1 MILGFKAQVD
11 PLYQNIGPG
20 DGFSSGSAIG
30 TAFDYGVNYNAS
42 PSLDRGARLKNIRNA
57 NNFSDE
63 YLESLKNTGLWDA
76 EELELIRQA
85 RNSPMLTIDQA
96 NEKYGT
102 DTFKIDR
109 AMTDAEAKYLRQEY
123 IKRYVMQ
130 ERLSR
135 AEGGALNVVGRF
147 FAGMASSFLD
157 PFEVGMNFVPAAG
170 LLRKAGYLKNA
181 GRFTRGAV
189 DATAGTL
196 LTRPIVAI
204 QSAEEYSD
212 YGMLE
217 VMQDLAFGV
226 VVGGGI
232 PAAAGKISDWRAAR
246 RAKKMN
252 VEVENVLREE
262 PKIDFDIT
270 DEASLN
276 RAVDQVTANYPA
288 RAIVKK
294 ADPEITR
301 GAVGQMLERQQ
312 VDVADIA
319 IIKESIKLRDLEDKV
334 GDFDL
339 YRSMSK
345 ENANVTKIKDGTYT
359 ASIDNVQTEVRT
371 SSKLLSEDD
380 PKEIINDLAEIIK
393 RYEPVAR
400 ETTTNGLKNFRYV
413 IKDGENL
420 VDIKINEKKLADGTI
435 KREIDVSPAEKE
447 VGISVARN
455 YKIPATRITNEEIKS
470 AFNNYVAKIRKVLLP
485 DTNKELTDMRKSL
498 SPNENAIKQEI
509 IENDELITMLEQQQ
523 VNLTPQE
530 KAYLADIEQ
539 LPKQVEQYGK
549 LGQAAAT
556 CIVGAL

>member
-20 DGFSSGSAIG
+20 DGFSSGRAFG
-30 TAFDYGVNYNAS
+30 TAFDYSVNYNFL
-42 PSLDRGARLKNIRNA
+42 PTLDRRARLSNIRNA
-57 NNFSDE
+57 NNISDE
-63 YLESLKNTGLWDA
+63 DLEALKNTGLWDV
-76 EELELIRQA
+76 EELERIRQA
-85 RNSPMLTIDQA
+85 RNSPILTIDQA
-96 NEKYGT
+96 NDKYGM
-102 DTFKIDR
+102 DGFKIDR
-109 AMTDAEAKYLRQEY
+109 AMTEAEAKYLRQEH
-123 IKRYVMQ
+123 IKRTVIN

-135 AEGGALNVVGRF
+135 ADGGVFNIVGRF
-147 FAGMASSFLD
+147 MAGMAASVTD
-157 PFEVGMNFVPAAG
+157 PAELALNLIPGSA
-170 LLRKAGYLKNA
+170 LLRKMGLMKNA
-181 GRFTRGAV
+181 GRFARGAV

-196 LTRPIVAI
+196 LSRPIVAVL
-204 QSAEEYSD
+204 SAEEYSD
-212 YGMLE
+212 YGLLD

-246 RAKKMN
+246 RAKKIN
-252 VEVENVLREE
+252 VEVEDVLREE

-301 GAVGQMLERQQ
+301 GAMGQMLERQQ

-345 ENANVTKIKDGTYT
+345 ENANVTKIKDGIYT
-359 ASIDNVQTEVRT
+359 ASIDNVQTEVHT

-400 ETTTNGLKNFRYV
+400 ETTPNGLKNFRYV

-435 KREIDVSPAEKE
+435 KREIDVSPAEKG

-455 YKIPATRITNEEIKS
+455 YKIPASRITNEEVQS
-470 AFNNYVAKIRKVLLP
+470 AFKNYVAKIRKVLLP

>member
-1 MILGFKAQVD
+1 MILGFKPRID
-11 PLYQNIGPG
+11 PLYQEIGSG
-20 DGFSSGSAIG
+20 DGFSSGSGIG
-30 TAFDYGVNYNAS
+30 DSF
-42 PSLDRGARLKNIRNA
+42 DRGAYFNTIEALNRRASLKNIRNA
-57 NNFSDE
+57 NNVSDE
-63 YLESLKNTGLWDA
+63 DLEALKNTGLWDI
-76 EELELIRQA
+76 EELERIRQA

-109 AMTDAEAKYLRQEY
+109 AMTEAEAKYLRQEH
-123 IKRYVMQ
+123 IKRTVVN

-135 AEGGALNVVGRF
+135 ADGGVFNIVGRF
-147 FAGMASSFLD
+147 MAGMAASVTDPIEMGLNFL
-157 PFEVGMNFVPAAG
+157 PAAG

-181 GRFTRGAV
+181 GRFKSGAV

-196 LTRPIVAI
+196 LSRPIVAF
-204 QSAEEYSD
+204 QSSEEYSD
-212 YGMLE
+212 YGLLD

-232 PAAAGKISDWRAAR
+232 PAVAGKISDWRAAR
-246 RAKKMN
+246 RARKMN
-252 VEVENVLREE
+252 VEVEDVLREE

-301 GAVGQMLERQQ
+301 GAMGQMLERQQ

-400 ETTTNGLKNFRYV
+400 QKTPTGLNRFRYV
-413 IKDGENL
+413 IKDGDNL

-530 KAYLADIEQ
+530 KAYLADIEE

-556 CIVGAL
+556 CIIGAL

>member
-212 YGMLE
+212 YGLLD